1 MRIKISSLNNIL
13 LVLYLV
19 SVILPFII
27 ALHSISVGN
36 IPFWYD
42 PARDFLLGQ
51 DNIKKITLI
60 GPTSGIPGIFYG
72 PYWIWLISLGQLVS
86 KDPRVVV
93 FLILAI
99 PYMVIFPF
107 VLFRFKKIFGISTI
121 IILWLYF
128 SFSSGL
134 YYSTNLWNPHLAPIL
149 FLTLTYLLVTTD
161 MITNRANAFL
171 NIISAGIIMGLILN
185 LHISFG
191 VAVLFSCVIFFII
204 SAIEICLKKGYQLKG
219 RLLNI
224 LTCFILFV
232 FGVFIVFTPFFLFEI
247 KHGFHQIQTAINV
260 FTANGSV
267 VSENGL
273 SDRDILINFFRVISN
288 LLSVPIKFAFI
299 LLTASVVYYM
309 CIFLRYKKMMNTFEL
324 KLYLF
329 LLISGFC
336 IAFLYLTSKNPVW
349 SYHFIGVEIIFLL
362 FLGLIAKR
370 YVIVKILLLLLVLNL
385 TYSH

>member
-19 SVILPFII
+19 SIILPFII

-51 DNIKKITLI
+51 DNIKKLTLI

-134 YYSTNLWNPHLAPIL
+134 YYSRSEEHTSELQSHVNL
-149 FLTLTYLLVTTD
+149 V
-161 MITNRANAFL
+161 
-171 NIISAGIIMGLILN
+171 
-185 LHISFG
+185 
-191 VAVLFSCVIFFII
+191 C
-204 SAIEICLKKGYQLKG
+204 
-219 RLLNI
+219 
-224 LTCFILFV
+224 
-232 FGVFIVFTPFFLFEI
+232 
-247 KHGFHQIQTAINV
+247 
-260 FTANGSV
+260 
-267 VSENGL
+267 
-273 SDRDILINFFRVISN
+273 
-288 LLSVPIKFAFI
+288 
-299 LLTASVVYYM
+299 
-309 CIFLRYKKMMNTFEL
+309 
-324 KLYLF
+324 
-329 LLISGFC
+329 
-336 IAFLYLTSKNPVW
+336 
-349 SYHFIGVEIIFLL
+349 
-362 FLGLIAKR
+362 
-370 YVIVKILLLLLVLNL
+370 
-385 TYSH
+385 

>member
-1 MRIKISSLNNIL
+1 
-13 LVLYLV
+13 
-19 SVILPFII
+19 
-27 ALHSISVGN
+27 
-36 IPFWYD
+36 
-42 PARDFLLGQ
+42 
-51 DNIKKITLI
+51 
-60 GPTSGIPGIFYG
+60 
-72 PYWIWLISLGQLVS
+72 
-86 KDPRVVV
+86 
-93 FLILAI
+93 
-99 PYMVIFPF
+99 
-107 VLFRFKKIFGISTI
+107 
-121 IILWLYF
+121 
-128 SFSSGL
+128 
-134 YYSTNLWNPHLAPIL
+134 
-149 FLTLTYLLVTTD
+149 
-161 MITNRANAFL
+161 
-171 NIISAGIIMGLILN
+171 MGLILN

-204 SAIEICLKKGYQLKG
+204 SAIEICLKKGSQLKG

-370 YVIVKILLLLLVLNL
+370 YVIVKILLLILVLNL
-385 TYSH
+385 TYSHLLDFYKSYNERFFSSPVLITKEQIVNIIKVDGRGDKYSVFAYSPSIYTYEYTYLFNWLANRQFSYDPKQIPANEDIVYLIIPTVSSSISEDFINYRSSNDRYITSKNWIMSDGTTIIKRERIIRK